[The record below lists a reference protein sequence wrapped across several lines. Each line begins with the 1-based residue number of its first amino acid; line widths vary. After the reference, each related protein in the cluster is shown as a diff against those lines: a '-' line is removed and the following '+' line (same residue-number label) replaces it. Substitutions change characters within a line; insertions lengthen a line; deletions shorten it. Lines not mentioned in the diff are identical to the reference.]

1 MVKAKPDQGVIAMGT
16 EIIARLNDAFRKTGA
31 GGRIVMTA
39 GVHGLAAQD
48 RAAIMEKVRLYDE
61 FHAANDPYGEH
72 DFGSVEH
79 NGHKIC
85 FKIDYYDP
93 NLEYGSEDPEDPEQT
108 VRVMTVMFAYER

>member
-1 MVKAKPDQGVIAMGT
+1 MSAET
-16 EIIARLNDAFRKTGA
+16 IARLNDEFRKTGA
-31 GGRIVMTA
+31 GGQIVMTA
-39 GVHGLAAQD
+39 GVRGLSEQD
-48 RAAIMEKVRLYDE
+48 RKAIMKKVSLYDE

-85 FKIDYYDP
+85 FMIDYYDP

-108 VRVMTVMFAYER
+108 VRVMTVMFAHEQ